1 MKSRKQK
8 EKDMLL
14 DIIGKQREQNKAL
27 LEHND
32 RLLKENREL
41 RNQISTLQTELVFK
55 KYAEKSNAGEPLREE
70 KEGV

>member
-14 DIIGKQREQNKAL
+14 DIIGEQREQNKAL
-27 LEHND
+27 LVHND

-41 RNQISTLQTELVFK
+41 RNQIDKLKAEIVFK
-55 KYAEKSNAGEPLREE
+55 DYAMTSTDTKQLIE
-70 KEGV
+70 